1 MLFFFR
7 DVVYAEVEKVW
18 VSAAAVTEG
27 SPRSPPNLPVQTQP
41 KTRSGSKKL
50 GHVTFVIEMRS
61 CYIGHLNQVV

>member
-7 DVVYAEVEKVW
+7 DVVYAEVEKVR

-50 GHVTFVIEMRS
+50 SHVTFVIEMRS